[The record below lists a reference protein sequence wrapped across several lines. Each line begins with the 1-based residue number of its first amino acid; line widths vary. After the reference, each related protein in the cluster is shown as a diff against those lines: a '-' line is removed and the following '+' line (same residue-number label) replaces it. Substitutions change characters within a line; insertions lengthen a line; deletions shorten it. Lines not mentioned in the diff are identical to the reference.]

1 MLRLATTVS
10 NCPPSGR
17 AGLIAPMV
25 IAVALQAAP
34 PAPSPCGAPRSVRLL
49 PVDQAA
55 TQPDFFTFRAR
66 LQAAV
71 ARRDEAA
78 VLAAVDPGIRTSF
91 GDDEGVA
98 TLRAKLRDPQSTIWA
113 DLGAAL
119 ALGGR
124 FQSPDSFVAPYV
136 FAAWPD
142 GLDSFECAAVVGDRV
157 RVRASAATGSA
168 VVGSASYEIV
178 QVLPAREPSA
188 ATQVRLP
195 NGRSGFI
202 ASTYVR
208 SPIDYRA
215 IFQKTGG
222 QWRLRAFVAGD

>member
-1 MLRLATTVS
+1 MIIVAVVL
-10 NCPPSGR
+10 
-17 AGLIAPMV
+17 
-25 IAVALQAAP
+25 AVAWQSAARP
-34 PAPSPCGAPRSVRLL
+34 AAPSPCGAPRSVRLL
-49 PVDQAA
+49 PEDQAV

-78 VLAAVDPGIRTSF
+78 VLAAADPGIRTSF
-91 GDDEGVA
+91 GDDDGLA
-98 TLRAKLRDPQSTIWA
+98 TFRAKLRDPQGTLWS

-124 FQSPDSFVAPYV
+124 FQSPDSFAAPYV
-136 FAAWPD
+136 FAAWPSR
-142 GLDSFECAAVVGDRV
+142 LDSFECAAVVGDRV
-157 RVRASAATGSA
+157 RVRASDDPGSA
-168 VVGSASYEIV
+168 VVGSVSYEIV
-178 QVLPAREPSA
+178 QVLPAQRESTT
-188 ATQVRLP
+188 TQVRLP

-202 ASTYVR
+202 ASAFVR
-208 SPIDYRA
+208 SPVDYRA